1 MDIGDVGWHM
11 ARSLQGTQNCLS
23 WAAWAPIAGTGE
35 GAVPAHQ
42 VCVAWKNVCLP
53 ELPVGSVAISGSHTL
68 FTWHGPGHRR
78 LAWFECSVLNKT
90 VRNKELPRFLLLQIS
105 PVPTLLK
112 HTSSQMTCP
121 GLSLYSQRKLVAAF
135 FGVSFSW
142 LRPSHANKDL
152 FFLLTKTTLRRK
164 FFPMTKVRLEFF
176 NRMSKQKVSG
186 KGSIWGDFTCNF
198 SFHS

>member
-11 ARSLQGTQNCLS
+11 ARSLQGPKTACPEQPGLPLQ
-23 WAAWAPIAGTGE
+23 ALGKEQFQPI
-35 GAVPAHQ
+35 Q

-68 FTWHGPGHRR
+68 FTWHGPGRRR

-112 HTSSQMTCP
+112 HTSSRMTCP